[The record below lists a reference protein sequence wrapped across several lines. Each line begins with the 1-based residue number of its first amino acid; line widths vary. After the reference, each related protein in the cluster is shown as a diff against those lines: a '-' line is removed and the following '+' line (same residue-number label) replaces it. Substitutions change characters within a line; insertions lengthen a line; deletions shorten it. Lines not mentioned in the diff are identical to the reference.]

1 MPFEHG
7 HTPHV
12 SLTSTIR
19 APSYFA
25 CARDTVRSDAPWGTE
40 GTHPEELREV
50 LVERMETGLVQPYEF
65 WLALLHAAGADASQR
80 KLSHDAFGAAL
91 RGATN
96 YDGPTAT
103 IQAIVVRVAVWTREV
118 EAAGL
123 STASLSHT
131 HSLTPRI
138 LTPPPPP
145 PPLLL
150 PSAYPLPR
158 PLCLPLSPSLLPPS
172 LTLIQEEIDDDGDAF
187 INVDELLDWLGGVT
201 GRRKRMRAMT
211 MGKWRRPEEQPLG
224 ELSWSVATF
233 HLELTAMLERADCS
247 SFDLLTAYDRR

>member
-145 PPLLL
+145 PL
-150 PSAYPLPR
+150 PPFCYPLPTLC
-158 PLCLPLSPSLLPPS
+158 PAHSVSLCLPPSYLPLSHSS
-172 LTLIQEEIDDDGDAF
+172 
-187 INVDELLDWLGGVT
+187 
-201 GRRKRMRAMT
+201 RRKST
-211 MGKWRRPEEQPLG
+211 TT
-224 ELSWSVATF
+224 AT
-233 HLELTAMLERADCS
+233 HS
-247 SFDLLTAYDRR
+247 STSTSSSIGLAA